1 MVLQFLT
8 LILSLIVAIAAVF
21 AILRVLRL
29 IYCYRV
35 VVAGDAKL
43 LVTCTKCGYSLA
55 GLGDTPTCPECNT
68 YHPTIYTNEPRTVW
82 RFRKYLIPTYLGM
95 AATLLTCWACI
106 SILVP
111 PTLSA
116 LIYWS
121 RGWEAS
127 GRVRQVWVTVYDW
140 GGPSLIGAIIFTWL
154 AGCVAALFLKP
165 RHMLIPLAA
174 IIAIGLSVTIYEVL
188 QPTSWTG
195 DWFNYFW
202 RNKGEDVGDRII
214 CADIAALC
222 IMFALK
228 FAKPN
233 ASFWTK
239 NAAPITPRTSDK
251 PPPQA

>member
-1 MVLQFLT
+1 MSSILS
-8 LILSLIVAIAAVF
+8 LILALIVAIAVVYG
-21 AILRVLRL
+21 ILRVLRL
-29 IYCYRV
+29 IYCYRLI
-35 VVAGDAKL
+35 VAGDAKL
-43 LVTCTKCGYSLA
+43 IVKCTTCEYSLA
-55 GLGDTPTCPECNT
+55 GLGNSPTCPECNT
-68 YHPTIYTNEPRTVW
+68 HHPTIYTHEPRTVW
-82 RFRKYLIPTYLGM
+82 QFRKYLVPTYLGM
-95 AATLLTCWACI
+95 AATLLACWASI
-106 SILVP
+106 SILFP
-111 PTLSA
+111 PALSA

-195 DWFNYFW
+195 DWFAYFW
-202 RNKGEDVGDRII
+202 LNTGQDVGIRIFY
-214 CADIAALC
+214 ADIAALC

-228 FAKPN
+228 FARPSAWFWKSAQVGTKDTALPN
-233 ASFWTK
+233 K
-239 NAAPITPRTSDK
+239 
-251 PPPQA
+251 